1 MTKTIVL
8 IILKYSKQYIA
19 FDRGKVSLT
28 AKLEKNRN
36 LKRAGF
42 TLVELLIVIALI
54 GVLVLVVLAAINPIE
69 QANKARDTRFR
80 SDGAQLL
87 AAIDRYFASQSE
99 FPWVTVDSTTY
110 SNDSS
115 LGFMTAANELVGLC
129 CATCSADGL
138 LITSLELKGSFRG
151 RDFLTATSDDKRIHI
166 GKEAG
171 ASGSAYACFYPES
184 KSIRDKAI
192 AGGKVYTLSTTTGVR
207 TVTSTCD
214 STWTTSC
221 YICVPE

>member
-1 MTKTIVL
+1 M
-8 IILKYSKQYIA
+8 A
-19 FDRGKVSLT
+19 
-28 AKLEKNRN
+28 AKFEKSRN

-99 FPWVTVDSTTY
+99 FPWVSGDPVTY

-115 LGFMTAANELVGLC
+115 FGYTSAANQLVGVC
-129 CATCSADGL
+129 GATCSADGV
-138 LITSLELKGSFRG
+138 LITSLELKESFRG
-151 RDFLTATSDDKRIHI
+151 RDFFTASTDAKRIHL
-166 GKEAG
+166 GKSAG
-171 ASGSAYACFYPES
+171 ASTSAYACLYPQS

-192 AGGKVYTLSTTTGVR
+192 SGGKVYTLNTTNGTR
-207 TVTSTCD
+207 TPTSTCD
-214 STWTTSC
+214 ATWTTSC
-221 YICVPE
+221 YVCVPD